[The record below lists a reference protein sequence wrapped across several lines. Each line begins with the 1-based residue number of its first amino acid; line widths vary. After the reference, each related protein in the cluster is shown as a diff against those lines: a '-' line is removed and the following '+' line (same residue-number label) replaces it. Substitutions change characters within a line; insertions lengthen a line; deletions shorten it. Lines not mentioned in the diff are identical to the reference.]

1 MLNLTSYLTN
11 STVEDTNNII
21 FNSEIPFNVVSFAIV
36 KFKTLFYFI
45 FKLFFN

>member
-21 FNSEIPFNVVSFAIV
+21 VHSEIPFNVGSFAIV
-36 KFKTLFYFI
+36 KFKTIVFYFI
-45 FKLFFN
+45 FKLFS